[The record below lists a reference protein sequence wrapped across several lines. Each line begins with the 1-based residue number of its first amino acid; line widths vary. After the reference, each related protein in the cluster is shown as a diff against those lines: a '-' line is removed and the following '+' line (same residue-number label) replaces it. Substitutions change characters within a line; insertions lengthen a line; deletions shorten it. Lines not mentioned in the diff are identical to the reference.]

1 MRFVG
6 LRVVL
11 LAFLGPIA
19 APQVSEPP
27 TTALWN
33 DFAASATAWVAIRNS
48 RPGPGTVNAAE
59 FAAWREVRAK
69 MRRAEAAINAEYR

>member
-1 MRFVG
+1 M
-6 LRVVL
+6 L
-11 LAFLGPIA
+11 LLGPIA

-33 DFAASATAWVAIRNS
+33 DFVDSARAWVTIRNS